1 MAFPY
6 GDEFDAYSIPRETAA
21 IIITAQRA
29 LGREKL
35 KLGSDTAQ
43 LLPFL
48 KPISFLR
55 PDLYSMSNIPFP
67 GCSVAK
73 KCYLKKFIYR
83 KYYFHNIRL
92 KPPLR
97 ISNAC

>member
-1 MAFPY
+1 MKRQSPKNTAQQIQMAFPY
-6 GDEFDAYSIPRETAA
+6 GVVLNEFYAYRLPKETAA

-29 LGREKL
+29 LGIEKL
-35 KLGSDTAQ
+35 NLGSDTAQ

-67 GCSVAK
+67 GCSVA
-73 KCYLKKFIYR
+73 
-83 KYYFHNIRL
+83 
-92 KPPLR
+92 
-97 ISNAC
+97 